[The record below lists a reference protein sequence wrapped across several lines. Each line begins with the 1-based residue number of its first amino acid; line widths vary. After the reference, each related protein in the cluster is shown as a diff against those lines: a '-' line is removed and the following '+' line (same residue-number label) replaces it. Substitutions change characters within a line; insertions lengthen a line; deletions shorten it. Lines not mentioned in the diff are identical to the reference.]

1 MAGFIVSATI
11 GGLMIILSIV
21 MLMGH
26 GSSLIAGYNTK
37 SKSEKEKYDAPAL
50 SKFMGK
56 ILLPLAILVILMGI
70 ERLHELSW
78 FIVAWVIAFVG
89 ILVIAII
96 YANTGNRFKK

>member
-1 MAGFIVSATI
+1 MFGFVVSAAI
-11 GGLMIILSIV
+11 GGLMIILSII

-37 SKSEKEKYDAPAL
+37 SKSEKEKYDAPSL

-78 FIVAWVIAFVG
+78 FVTVWMIAFVS
-89 ILVIAII
+89 ILAIAII